1 MLEPVLRFL
10 GDYWP
15 WLATAYLA
23 CGTYALALCRAA
35 KLADEA
41 WERSG
46 LPHRYADLGAA
57 DTRSWS
63 RRQLH

>member
-10 GDYWP
+10 ADYWP
-15 WLATAYLA
+15 WLALAYLA

-41 WERSG
+41 WQRSV
-46 LPHRYADLGAA
+46 LPRHYAGGAA
-57 DTRSWS
+57 DTRVW
-63 RRQLH
+63 RRSQLH